1 MTRTIFYTAS
11 SLDGYLADEQD
22 SLDWLFTQDQDE
34 HGPLSYAEFFA
45 DVGAILTGST
55 TYAWVLAHEHGAWP
69 FSLPTWVM
77 TRRERA
83 LPTETEAEVRF
94 ARADDEAAL
103 RAVHAELVTAAG
115 DRDVWVVGGGELA
128 AWLAELGLLDE
139 LIVYLAPVTL
149 GAGRPLLPRPLDLR
163 LLELERN
170 RAFACARYEVVGPRR
185 SAPGPAS
192 GVP

>member
-34 HGPLSYAEFFA
+34 HGPLSYEAFFA
-45 DVGAILTGST
+45 GVGAILTGST
-55 TYAWVLAHEHGAWP
+55 TYEWVLAHEQGAWP
-69 FSLPTWVM
+69 FSLPTRVM
-77 TRRERA
+77 TRRELA

-94 ARADDEAAL
+94 ARADDAAAL
-103 RAVHAELVTAAG
+103 REVHAEVSAAAG
-115 DRDVWVVGGGELA
+115 ERDLWVVGGGDLA

-163 LLELERN
+163 LVELERN

>member
-34 HGPLSYAEFFA
+34 RGPLSYEEFFA
-45 DVGAILTGST
+45 GVGAILTGST
-55 TYAWVLAHEHGAWP
+55 TY
-69 FSLPTWVM
+69 
-77 TRRERA
+77 
-83 LPTETEAEVRF
+83 
-94 ARADDEAAL
+94 
-103 RAVHAELVTAAG
+103 
-115 DRDVWVVGGGELA
+115 VGGGDLA

-185 SAPGPAS
+185 STPGPAS